1 MRTLRNVEKELGFIK
16 EKLIIDTVRENITES
31 EQRMK
36 NTSDKIYPEKY
47 MAQLKADP
55 LFWTKTIFYGNFNKI
70 YKAFF
75 MEISTPTEEALAAC
89 AMTVLLAMRS
99 DMPDSRFFEIVTSGN
114 MDSNEYANMQRGDF
128 RKLFNCD
135 KLAKDYIK
143 LKEELCKQLSIQENH
158 EYVPNTNDY
167 ELVVDFGCR
176 VPLYMHYLYWMNAF
190 DISRAQG
197 TSEDPDA
204 YRDMLV
210 SRLDIRHRIQND
222 DDHFYQLAVAIMS
235 YADVVPYKKK

>member
-16 EKLIIDTVRENITES
+16 EKLITDTVRENIAES

-36 NTSDKIYPEKY
+36 NTPDKIYPEKY
-47 MAQLKADP
+47 MIQLKSDP

-75 MEISTPTEEALAAC
+75 MEIATPTEEALAAC

-114 MDSNEYANMQRGDF
+114 MDSNEYANMRRRNFKDLVDCN
-128 RKLFNCD
+128 KL
-135 KLAKDYIK
+135 KKEYIK
-143 LKEELCKQLSIQENH
+143 LKEELCKQLSDQENH
-158 EYVPNTNDY
+158 EYVPNVNDC
-167 ELVVDFGCR
+167 ELVVDFECR
-176 VPLYMHYLYWMNAF
+176 VPLYMYYLYWMNAF

-197 TSEDPDA
+197 TSEDPNA

-210 SRLDIRHRIQND
+210 SRLDIRHRVQSD
-222 DDHFYQLAVAIMS
+222 DYYFHLLAVTIMA
-235 YADVVPYKKK
+235 YANVIPYKEN

>member
-1 MRTLRNVEKELGFIK
+1 MRTLRNVEKGLDFIK
-16 EKLIIDTVRENITES
+16 EKLITDTVRENIAEN

-36 NTSDKIYPEKY
+36 NTPDKIYPEKY

-55 LFWTKTIFYGNFNKI
+55 LFWTKTIFYGDFNKI

-75 MEISTPTEEALAAC
+75 TEITTPIEEALAAC

-99 DMPDSRFFEIVTSGN
+99 DMPDSRFIEIIMSGN
-114 MDSNEYANMQRGDF
+114 MDPGEYGNMRRGDF
-128 RKLFNCD
+128 RKLIDCD

-158 EYVPNTNDY
+158 EYVPNANDY
-167 ELVVDFGCR
+167 ELVVDFGCD

-190 DISRAQG
+190 AINKAQG
-197 TSEDPDA
+197 TSEDPAA

-210 SRLDIRHRIQND
+210 SKLDIRRRVQND
-222 DDHFYQLAVAIMS
+222 DNYFYQLAVAIMA
-235 YADVVPYKKK
+235 YANVTPYKEN